1 MVFSLKALSA
11 PSRRISFKGTPTEE
25 QVRETSLGLLTGY
38 LGSIVD
44 AIVSSA
50 GRCPLALRLAF
61 KQLQRCVEKRFPGV
75 EHQVGW
81 VLWGLTQKCWGG
93 LGPMFRVTR
102 RVRPKVLTPRP
113 GVCVFWQRDSV
124 LGRS

>member
-1 MVFSLKALSA
+1 M
-11 PSRRISFKGTPTEE
+11 
-25 QVRETSLGLLTGY
+25 RETSLGLLTGY

-61 KQLQRCVEKRFPGV
+61 KQLQRCVEKRFPGA

-81 VLWGLTQKCWGG
+81 ALWGLMWM
-93 LGPMFRVTR
+93 LGCAV
-102 RVRPKVLTPRP
+102 
-113 GVCVFWQRDSV
+113 
-124 LGRS
+124 